1 MREVLTR
8 SMGRYQTTFRQFTA
22 GQKVVAVIGTAALLL
37 GGFMVFRWASAP
49 TYAPLFSNL
58 APADA
63 SAVVN
68 ELDTQGVQYELA
80 DGGATIMVPRDAV
93 YSTRI
98 QLSGEGLPAASDGGY
113 GILDDQGISTSE
125 FKEKTDF
132 KRAMEG
138 ELANTIEAIDG
149 VNGAVVHLAI
159 PEKDV
164 FTDSQEPT
172 TASVL
177 VQTNPGATLAPEQ
190 VQAVVHLVAS
200 SIDGLDP
207 DNVTVADSSGR
218 VLSTPGGTVGAATTE
233 RTQQTEAYQE
243 QVRSDLQAMLD
254 RVVGPGNSTVQ
265 VTAELD
271 FDKAVTETTDYQ
283 PDKKIPA
290 LQEDISRE
298 TYNGTGGGIGQG
310 IGGVVGVDDQTD
322 TGAGTGTTGGNDY
335 SNETSSVT
343 NGVDT
348 VKETR
353 ETAPGALAKLNVG
366 VVLDTNTTQSI
377 SATDV
382 RTLVGD
388 AVGIDSTRGD
398 TVRVVQMPFDRTS
411 EEAAKAE
418 LEASAKAEAAAARTD
433 LIEKGAMVGAVLLV
447 LLLALL
453 SARRKNKKREQA
465 TTYVVEQLRQERQA
479 IEPPPAALALTEVEQ
494 VETSNVREELSA
506 LIERQPDDV
515 AQLLRGWLVER

>member
-1 MREVLTR
+1 MRETLTR
-8 SMGRYQTTFRQFTA
+8 SMNRYSTTFQQFTA

-49 TYAPLFSNL
+49 SYAPLFSNL

-63 SAVVN
+63 SAVVE
-68 ELDTQGVQYELA
+68 ELDAQGVSYELA

-98 QLSGEGLPAASDGGY
+98 TLSGEGLPAATEGGY
-113 GILDDQGISTSE
+113 GILDEQGISTSE
-125 FKEKTDF
+125 FKEQVDF

-138 ELANTIEAIDG
+138 ELASTIQAIDG
-149 VNGAVVHLAI
+149 VDGAVVHLAI

-164 FTDSQEPT
+164 FTDEQQPA

-177 VQTNPGATLAPEQ
+177 VDTNPGSTLTGEQ
-190 VQAVVHLVAS
+190 VQAVVHLAAS

-218 VLSTPGGTVGAATTE
+218 VLSTPGGTVSAAATE

-243 QVRSDLQAMLD
+243 QVRADLQAMLD

-271 FDKAVTETTDYQ
+271 FDKAVVERTDFQ
-283 PDKKIPA
+283 PDDEIPA
-290 LQEDISRE
+290 LSSDTSRE
-298 TYNGTGGGIGQG
+298 QYSGVGGGEGV
-310 IGGVVGVDDQTD
+310 GGVVGVDDQTD
-322 TGAGTGTTGGNDY
+322 TGAGTTGGDSTY
-335 SNETSSVT
+335 VNEQSSVV
-343 NGVDT
+343 NGVDQ

-353 ETAPGALAKLNVG
+353 ETAPGALSKLNVG
-366 VVLDTNTTQSI
+366 VVLDTNSTQAI

-388 AVGIDSTRGD
+388 AVGIDSRRGD
-398 TVRVVQMPFDRTS
+398 TIRVVQMPFDRSS
-411 EEAAKAE
+411 EEAAQAE
-418 LEASAKAEAAAARTD
+418 LEAAAAAEAAAARTD
-433 LIEKGAMVGAVLLV
+433 LIEKGAMAGAVVLI
-447 LLLALL
+447 LLLALV

-479 IEPPPAALALTEVEQ
+479 LEPPPASLALTEVEQ
-494 VETSNVREELSA
+494 VEETNVREELSA

>member
-8 SMGRYQTTFRQFTA
+8 SMGRYQTTFRQFTP

-68 ELDTQGVQYELA
+68 ELDAQGVSYELA

-98 QLSGEGLPAASDGGY
+98 QLSGEGLPAASEGGY

-138 ELANTIEAIDG
+138 ELAHTIEAIDG
-149 VNGAVVHLAI
+149 VDGAVVHLAI

-164 FTDSQEPT
+164 FTDSQQPT

-177 VQTNPGATLAPEQ
+177 VQTNPGSTLAPEQ

-218 VLSTPGGTVGAATTE
+218 VLSTPGGSLGAASTE

-283 PDKKIPA
+283 PDKEIPA

-298 TYNGTGGGIGQG
+298 TYNGTGDGTAG

-322 TGAGTGTTGGNDY
+322 STAGTTSGNAY
-335 SNETSSVT
+335 SNESSSVT

-348 VKETR
+348 VKQTV

-398 TVRVVQMPFDRTS
+398 TVRVVQMPFDRTT

-418 LEASAKAEAAAARTD
+418 LDASAKAEAAAARTD
-433 LIEKGAMVGAVLLV
+433 LIEKGAMAGAVLLV

>member
-1 MREVLTR
+1 M
-8 SMGRYQTTFRQFTA
+8 S
-22 GQKVVAVIGTAALLL
+22 
-37 GGFMVFRWASAP
+37 
-49 TYAPLFSNL
+49 
-58 APADA
+58 
-63 SAVVN
+63 
-68 ELDTQGVQYELA
+68 YELA
-80 DGGATIMVPRDAV
+80 DGRATIMVPRDAD

-98 QLSGEGLPAASDGGY
+98 TLSGEGLPAATEGGY
-113 GILDDQGISTSE
+113 GLLDDQGISTSE
-125 FKEKTDF
+125 FKEQVDF

-138 ELANTIEAIDG
+138 ELASTIEAIDG
-149 VNGAVVHLAI
+149 VDGAVVHLAI

-164 FTDSQEPT
+164 FTDEQQPA

-177 VQTNPGATLAPEQ
+177 VDTNPGSTLTGEQ
-190 VQAVVHLVAS
+190 VQAVIHLVAS

-218 VLSTPGGTVGAATTE
+218 VLSTPGGTVSAAATE

-243 QVRSDLQAMLD
+243 QVRTDLQAMLD

-271 FDKAVTETTDYQ
+271 FDKAVVEKTDYQ
-283 PDKKIPA
+283 PDKDIPA
-290 LQEDISRE
+290 LSADISKE
-298 TYNGTGGGIGQG
+298 QYTGVGGSGQG
-310 IGGVVGVDDQTD
+310 VGGVVGVDDQTD
-322 TGAGTGTTGGNDY
+322 PGAGTTGGDNTY
-335 SNETSSVT
+335 VNEQSSVT

-366 VVLDTNTTQSI
+366 VVLDTNNTQAI

-388 AVGIDSTRGD
+388 AVGIDSQRGD
-398 TVRVVQMPFDRTS
+398 TVRVVQMPFDRSS

-418 LEASAKAEAAAARTD
+418 LEAAAAAEAAAARTD
-433 LIEKGAMVGAVLLV
+433 LIEKGAMAGAVVLM
-447 LLLALL
+447 LLLALV

-479 IEPPPAALALTEVEQ
+479 LEPPPAALALTEVEQ
-494 VETSNVREELSA
+494 VEETHVREELSA